1 MCIEAGESARA
12 YASSCESS
20 APREGLRR
28 EGARSPAKPT
38 HNTQQLLIHNQ
49 MRAHTHTEPT
59 THQRTHTQANSRSH
73 VHTHTHTRNPDR
85 NLGVREKRVGESR
98 EMPSEATAE
107 TIPPKSTAATAH
119 SLSTPRVNI
128 KIQVTRS
135 GSPNGEVQIQSTGAF
150 NREIFCFN
158 RSVGRVD
165 EEGSRFMR
173 GGIYARIE
181 IKNAIERI

>member
-1 MCIEAGESARA
+1 LVCIEAGESARA

-49 MRAHTHTEPT
+49 MRSHTHTEPT
-59 THQRTHTQANSRSH
+59 THTSAPTHTQANTRSH
-73 VHTHTHTRNPDR
+73 AHTHTHTLTHSHTRSPDR

-107 TIPPKSTAATAH
+107 TIAPKEHRSDSTLA
-119 SLSTPRVNI
+119 LSTPRVNI

-135 GSPNGEVQIQSTGAF
+135 ESPNGEVQIRSTGAF
-150 NREIFCFN
+150 NREILYCLQSI
-158 RSVGRVD
+158 RRT
-165 EEGSRFMR
+165 SR
-173 GGIYARIE
+173 
-181 IKNAIERI
+181 

>member
-1 MCIEAGESARA
+1 MHGRFAVCIEAGESARA

-49 MRAHTHTEPT
+49 MRSHTHTEPT
-59 THQRTHTQANSRSH
+59 THQRTHTHKHTLARTFTRT
-73 VHTHTHTRNPDR
+73 HTHTHTPEAPIATSASER
-85 NLGVREKRVGESR
+85 REWGEGR

-107 TIPPKSTAATAH
+107 TIAPKEHRSDSTLA
-119 SLSTPRVNI
+119 LSTPRVNI

-135 GSPNGEVQIQSTGAF
+135 ESPNGEVQIRSTGAF
-150 NREIFCFN
+150 NREILYCLQSI
-158 RSVGRVD
+158 RRT
-165 EEGSRFMR
+165 SR
-173 GGIYARIE
+173 
-181 IKNAIERI
+181 

>member
-1 MCIEAGESARA
+1 MVCIEAGESARA

-107 TIPPKSTAATAH
+107 TIAPKEHRSDSTLA
-119 SLSTPRVNI
+119 LSTPRVNI

-135 GSPNGEVQIQSTGAF
+135 ESPNGEVQIRSTGAF
-150 NREIFCFN
+150 NREILYCLQSI
-158 RSVGRVD
+158 RRT
-165 EEGSRFMR
+165 SR
-173 GGIYARIE
+173 
-181 IKNAIERI
+181 

>member
-1 MCIEAGESARA
+1 MVCIEAGESARA

-59 THQRTHTQANSRSH
+59 THQRTHTQAHSLSR
-73 VHTHTHTRNPDR
+73 THKNPDR

-107 TIPPKSTAATAH
+107 TIAPKEHRSDSTLA
-119 SLSTPRVNI
+119 LSTPRVNI

-135 GSPNGEVQIQSTGAF
+135 ESPNGEVQIRSTGAF
-150 NREIFCFN
+150 NREILYCLQSI
-158 RSVGRVD
+158 RRT
-165 EEGSRFMR
+165 SR
-173 GGIYARIE
+173 
-181 IKNAIERI
+181 